1 MTRYFVIDRNLLNN
15 ELNALVD
22 NGVIPQE
29 RLATPE
35 EEKKKPNNKT
45 KNQQNR

>member
-1 MTRYFVIDRNLLNN
+1 MTRYFIIDRNLLIQ
-15 ELNALVD
+15 ELNVLVE

-35 EEKKKPNNKT
+35 EDKKKTNNK
-45 KNQQNR
+45 NPQNR